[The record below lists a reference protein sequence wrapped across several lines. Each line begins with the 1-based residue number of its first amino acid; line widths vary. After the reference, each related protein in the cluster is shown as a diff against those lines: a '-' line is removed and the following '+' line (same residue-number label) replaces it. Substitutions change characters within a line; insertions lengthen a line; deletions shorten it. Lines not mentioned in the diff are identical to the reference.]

1 MRRSL
6 SVVPALLLFAAPLM
20 AQSGGMG
27 GMGGMGR
34 MAPPPDHW
42 MTKDSLVAA
51 VGLSA
56 DQATKVQAAY
66 DSINAIMK
74 SAATRRDKARQE
86 MMSQA
91 GGGPPSDEMRAKM
104 QAMRTEMQGL
114 QTAIDV
120 QYQAIRGALTPAQQA
135 KFDALPK
142 PMVMRQRPRA
152 GM

>member
-6 SVVPALLLFAAPLM
+6 SVVPALLLFAAPLF
-20 AQSGGMG
+20 AQGG

-56 DQATKVQAAY
+56 DQTSKIQAAY
-66 DSINAIMK
+66 DSLNNVMKNA
-74 SAATRRDKARQE
+74 AAARTKARQE
-86 MMSQA
+86 MMSQS
-91 GGGPPSDEMRAKM
+91 GGGPPSDEMRNK
-104 QAMRTEMQGL
+104 MRTEMQGL
-114 QTAIDV
+114 QTALDA
-120 QYQAIRGALTPAQQA
+120 QYQLIRAALTSDQQA

-142 PMVMRQRPRA
+142 PAVMRQRPA

>member
-6 SVVPALLLFAAPLM
+6 SIVPALLLFAAPLI
-20 AQSGGMG
+20 AQGG

-42 MTKDSLVAA
+42 MTKDSLAAA

-56 DQATKVQAAY
+56 AQATKVQAAY
-66 DSINAIMK
+66 DSLNAIMK
-74 SAATRRDKARQE
+74 SAAAKRDKARQE
-86 MMSQA
+86 MGGQM

-104 QAMRTEMQGL
+104 QAMRTELQGM
-114 QTAIDV
+114 QTALDV
-120 QYQAIRGALTPAQQA
+120 QYQAIRSALTPDQQA

-142 PMVMRQRPRA
+142 PAVMRQRPA

>member
-6 SVVPALLLFAAPLM
+6 AVLPALLLVAAPLV
-20 AQSGGMG
+20 AQGG

-42 MTKDSLVAA
+42 MTRDSLVAA

-56 DQATKVQAAY
+56 DQTSKIQAAY
-66 DSINAIMK
+66 DSLNSIMK
-74 SAATRRDKARQE
+74 NAAAKRDKARQE
-86 MMSQA
+86 MMSQM
-91 GGGPPSDEMRAKM
+91 GGGPPSDSARAKM
-104 QAMRTEMQGL
+104 QAMRTEMEGL
-114 QTAIDV
+114 QAEVDK
-120 QYQAIRGALTPAQQA
+120 QYQVIRTALTPAQQA

-142 PMVMRQRPRA
+142 PAVVRPRPPA

>member
-20 AQSGGMG
+20 GQGG

-51 VGLSA
+51 VGLTA
-56 DQATKVQAAY
+56 DQTPKIQAAY
-66 DSINAIMK
+66 DSINSIMK
-74 SAATRRDKARQE
+74 SAATKRDKARQE

-91 GGGPPSDEMRAKM
+91 GGGPPSDEMRTKM
-104 QAMRTEMQGL
+104 QAMRTEMQGM
-114 QTAIDV
+114 QTALDA
-120 QYQAIRGALTPAQQA
+120 QYQAIRTALTPAQQA

-142 PMVMRQRPRA
+142 PAVVRQRPPS

>member
-6 SVVPALLLFAAPLM
+6 AVVPALLLFAAPLF
-20 AQSGGMG
+20 AQGG

-56 DQATKVQAAY
+56 DQTAKIQAAY
-66 DSINAIMK
+66 DSINSMMK
-74 SAATRRDKARQE
+74 SAAEKRAKARQE
-86 MMSQA
+86 MMAQSS
-91 GGGPPSDEMRAKM
+91 GGPPSDEMRQKM
-104 QAMRTEMQGL
+104 QAMRTEFEATQ
-114 QTAIDV
+114 AEIDK
-120 QYQAIRGALTPAQQA
+120 QYQVIRTALTPAQQA

-142 PMVMRQRPRA
+142 PAVMRQ
-152 GM
+152 

>member
-6 SVVPALLLFAAPLM
+6 SIVPALLLFAAPLI
-20 AQSGGMG
+20 AQGG

-42 MTKDSLVAA
+42 MTRDSLAAA
-51 VGLSA
+51 VGFSA
-56 DQATKVQAAY
+56 DQATKVQPAY
-66 DSINAIMK
+66 DSLNAIMK
-74 SAATRRDKARQE
+74 SAAAKRDKARQE
-86 MMSQA
+86 MGSQM

-120 QYQAIRGALTPAQQA
+120 QYQAIRAALTPDQQA
-135 KFDALPK
+135 KFDALTK
-142 PMVMRQRPRA
+142 PMVVRQRPA